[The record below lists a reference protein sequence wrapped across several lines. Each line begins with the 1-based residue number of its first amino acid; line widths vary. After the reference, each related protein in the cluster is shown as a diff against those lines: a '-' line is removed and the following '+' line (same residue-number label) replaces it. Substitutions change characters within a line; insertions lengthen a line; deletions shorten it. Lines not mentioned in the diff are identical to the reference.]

1 MANKENKVQDAF
13 LASGFDGA
21 ENDPQYL
28 LVVKNLKK
36 YFPIKSSFF
45 KITIGNV
52 KAVDGASFKI
62 KRGTTMGLVGES
74 GCGKSTIGRTIL
86 RLQDK
91 TDGEVY
97 FNGKDIFALSKDE
110 LRKMRPEIQI
120 IFQDPYSS
128 LSPRLPIGEIIGEAV
143 REHGIVPAEEFDD
156 YITRVMEACGLPA
169 YYKSRYPHE
178 FSGGQRQRICIARAL
193 ALNPDF
199 ILCDEP
205 VSALD
210 VSIQA
215 QIINLLCDLQ
225 KQFGLTYL
233 FISHDLSV
241 VEHISDTV
249 GVMYLGSMVE
259 FAPTDKLYANP
270 KHPYT
275 EALFSAIPVP
285 DPDYRMDR
293 IILEGSIPSPANPPA
308 GCKFHTRC
316 RKCMEICKYIQ
327 PDFIELEPEHFCA
340 CHLYNTPER
349 NKELEPALQEAIRAV
364 EAAKADKKGKK

>member
-1 MANKENKVQDAF
+1 MENKVRDAYT
-13 LASGFDGA
+13 ASGFDGA
-21 ENDPQYL
+21 ERDPQYL

-45 KITIGNV
+45 KMTVGNV

-91 TDGEVY
+91 TAGEVY
-97 FNGKDIFALSKDE
+97 FNGREIFSLSKAE
-110 LRKMRPEIQI
+110 LRKERPNIQI

-143 REHGIVPAEEFDD
+143 REHNIVPENEFDD

-193 ALNPDF
+193 ALNPEF

-215 QIINLLCDLQ
+215 QIINLLKDLQ
-225 KQFGLTYL
+225 KEHNLTYL

-241 VEHISDTV
+241 VEHISDSI

-259 FAPTDKLYANP
+259 YGPKKSIFANP
-270 KHPYT
+270 LHPYT
-275 EALFSAIPVP
+275 NALFSAIPMP
-285 DPDYRMDR
+285 DPDVKMNRV
-293 IILEGSIPSPANPPA
+293 ILQGSIPSPANPPK

-316 RKCMEICKYIQ
+316 DKCMERCKTEAPVQ
-327 PDFIELEPEHFCA
+327 REVEPGHYVV
-340 CHLYNTPER
+340 CHLYDEKKNES
-349 NKELEPALQEAIRAV
+349 AI
-364 EAAKADKKGKK
+364 

>member
-1 MANKENKVQDAF
+1 MAEERMKNI
-13 LASGFDGA
+13 LDGA
-21 ENDPQYL
+21 EKDPENL

-45 KITIGNV
+45 KMVVGNV
-52 KAVDGASFKI
+52 KAVDGVSFKI
-62 KRGTTMGLVGES
+62 KKGTTMGLVGES

-86 RLQDK
+86 RLQEK
-91 TDGEVY
+91 TSGEVY
-97 FNGKDIFALSKDE
+97 FNGRELFSLSKDE
-110 LRKMRPEIQI
+110 LRKERPNIQI

-128 LSPRLPIGEIIGEAV
+128 LSPRLPVGEIIGEAV
-143 REHGIVPAEEFDD
+143 REHKIVPPEEFDD
-156 YITRVMEACGLPA
+156 YITRVMAACGLPEYA
-169 YYKSRYPHE
+169 KARYPHE

-215 QIINLLCDLQ
+215 QIINLLKDLQ
-225 KQFGLTYL
+225 KEFGLTYL

-249 GVMYLGSMVE
+249 GVMYLGNMVE
-259 FAPTDKLYANP
+259 FAPTDKLFSKP
-270 KHPYT
+270 LHPYT

-285 DPDYRMDR
+285 DPDFHMER
-293 IILEGSIPSPANPPA
+293 IILEGSIPSPANPPK

-316 RKCMEICKYIQ
+316 RKCMEVCKYVA
-327 PDFIELEPEHFCA
+327 PEFKEVESEHFCA
-340 CHLYNTPER
+340 CHLFNTDEE
-349 NKELEPALQEAIRAV
+349 NKNAKRLMEKLIKEEKEKEELE
-364 EAAKADKKGKK
+364 KNKKNKKK

>member
-1 MANKENKVQDAF
+1 MENKENKVQDAF

-128 LSPRLPIGEIIGEAV
+128 LSPRLPIGEIIPLRV
-143 REHGIVPAEEFDD
+143 SFLISV
-156 YITRVMEACGLPA
+156 ITVSGSTALP
-169 YYKSRYPHE
+169 
-178 FSGGQRQRICIARAL
+178 
-193 ALNPDF
+193 
-199 ILCDEP
+199 
-205 VSALD
+205 
-210 VSIQA
+210 
-215 QIINLLCDLQ
+215 
-225 KQFGLTYL
+225 
-233 FISHDLSV
+233 
-241 VEHISDTV
+241 
-249 GVMYLGSMVE
+249 
-259 FAPTDKLYANP
+259 
-270 KHPYT
+270 
-275 EALFSAIPVP
+275 
-285 DPDYRMDR
+285 
-293 IILEGSIPSPANPPA
+293 
-308 GCKFHTRC
+308 
-316 RKCMEICKYIQ
+316 
-327 PDFIELEPEHFCA
+327 
-340 CHLYNTPER
+340 
-349 NKELEPALQEAIRAV
+349 
-364 EAAKADKKGKK
+364 

>member
-1 MANKENKVQDAF
+1 M
-13 LASGFDGA
+13 
-21 ENDPQYL
+21 
-28 LVVKNLKK
+28 
-36 YFPIKSSFF
+36 
-45 KITIGNV
+45 

-91 TDGEVY
+91 TAGEVY
-97 FNGKDIFALSKDE
+97 FNGREIFSLSKAE
-110 LRKMRPEIQI
+110 LRKERPNIQI

-143 REHGIVPAEEFDD
+143 REHNIVPENEFDD

-193 ALNPDF
+193 ALNPEF

-215 QIINLLCDLQ
+215 QIINLLRDLQ

-249 GVMYLGSMVE
+249 GVMYLGNMVE
-259 FAPTDKLYANP
+259 FAPTEKLYSKP
-270 KHPYT
+270 MHPYT
-275 EALFSAIPVP
+275 QALFSAIPVP
-285 DPDYRMDR
+285 DPDYKMER

-316 RKCMEICKYIQ
+316 RKCMEVCKHFA
-327 PDFIELEPEHFCA
+327 PDFNELEPEHFCA

-349 NKELEPALQEAIRAV
+349 QHELEQQL
-364 EAAKADKKGKK
+364 GK